1 MDAMKLFMAIP
12 DRINFLQ
19 LGRYGE
25 FSEQTYRN
33 NFKKDSFDW
42 FSFNEQLVKEH
53 LHGTRKA
60 IAIDPSYISK
70 SGKKIPWLGYFW
82 SGCAGE
88 YKRGLEIMGIG
99 VIDVD
104 NHECMTLGSVQSPD
118 TKTLNNI
125 DKTLVDWYAG
135 YLINRKEQIQRV
147 SNIVVADAFFSKS
160 TFVTP
165 MCDNGYN
172 VISRFRNDAVL
183 FYPTTAKHTGKKGRP
198 KLYDGTIDFSSLDI
212 SRCTEHKVD
221 KGKLYGLKAWSKAM
235 RRMISLAVWYPEENS
250 TDKWQLYFS
259 TDQNQSAID
268 VLEYYRTRFQLEFCF
283 RDSKQ
288 YAGITD
294 CQSTDFRKLSFH
306 FNASLTAINLAK
318 AACKRIGIPYSISS
332 CKSVIHNAY
341 MLERFICVFGIQP
354 DTTLIDKIFKGLIL
368 FTARAA

>member
-1 MDAMKLFMAIP
+1 MQYQSECQEALKSVANIHKPFEKVFMDVMKLFMAIP

-25 FSEQTYRN
+25 FSSRPIETISR
-33 NFKKDSFDW
+33 KT
-42 FSFNEQLVKEH
+42 H
-53 LHGTRKA
+53 LTGFHLM
-60 IAIDPSYISK
+60 SNLSK
-70 SGKKIPWLGYFW
+70 STCMVQERQLPQIRPIYPSPERKSLGW
-82 SGCAGE
+82 DISGQVVQGE

-221 KGKLYGLKAWSKAM
+221 KES
-235 RRMISLAVWYPEENS
+235 
-250 TDKWQLYFS
+250 
-259 TDQNQSAID
+259 
-268 VLEYYRTRFQLEFCF
+268 
-283 RDSKQ
+283 
-288 YAGITD
+288 
-294 CQSTDFRKLSFH
+294 
-306 FNASLTAINLAK
+306 
-318 AACKRIGIPYSISS
+318 
-332 CKSVIHNAY
+332 Y
-341 MLERFICVFGIQP
+341 MG
-354 DTTLIDKIFKGLIL
+354 
-368 FTARAA
+368 